1 MKVATPVVAPAVKNL
16 QATRTIMTRM
26 GATVNL
32 LRVVN
37 PGTMTSTNIV
47 QSQSNNQKADAAP
60 PVTRTSC
67 LIKVKKNS
75 NKS

>member
-16 QATRTIMTRM
+16 QPTHTIMTRM

-37 PGTMTSTNIV
+37 PDTMTSTNIV

-60 PVTRTSC
+60 LDTRTSC
-67 LIKVKKNS
+67 LTKVKTNS